1 MVTIQQTVDI
11 PADRRL
17 TLEVPETVPHG
28 KSTVKVIFTPING
41 EKDKTASLGEVP
53 QGTSPK
59 KATHT
64 NYPQDLRE
72 AQIELAFKTMPGHAD
87 KDPSRTFAGCLKG
100 KNVFKGDPVEIQRK
114 MRDEW

>member
-17 TLEVPETVPHG
+17 TFEVPETVPNG
-28 KSTVKVIFTPING
+28 KSTVKVIFTPIHG
-41 EKDKTASLGEVP
+41 ENKTAPLVEVP
-53 QGTSPK
+53 QGGSK
-59 KATHT
+59 KNAHI

-87 KDPSRTFAGCLKG
+87 KDPSRKFAGCLKG
-100 KNVFKGDPVEIQRK
+100 KNVFKDDPVEIQRK